1 MINSAKR
8 ASVAFF
14 AVLLSV
20 SGAFAAS
27 GNSADLLKYI
37 PADTPYVIAS
47 TEPLP
52 SKLADKLEPTVDE
65 MLQSYQGILRY
76 VMTEQLAKLSS
87 EEGSEEKAEQLQGVG
102 EEFLSLMSLEGIRSA
117 GIERDS
123 AFALYG
129 NGLLPVLRFELSESE
144 LFDAAVERIEEKA
157 GESLLPGEAK
167 GAAYKYVDADKMKL
181 IIATLD
187 DQAVITV
194 VPSSFDET
202 QVAAALGVKAPRK
215 NLKKSKVLHSIRK
228 EYDFSDYLVGFVNNK
243 RIAGIFAGNATDG
256 DKELFAAIGEQPP
269 ELTDVCSAEVMEM
282 ASIAPRIVFGYSDIT
297 TQQLSS
303 AMIVELREDIA
314 AGLATIPA
322 AVPGLG
328 TDHGGF
334 MSLGFGLNPMALR
347 EFYEARLDAM
357 EADPFECE
365 KFADLQAGV
374 AKGRAALNQPLP
386 PIVYSF
392 RGFVANIMD
401 IQGMD
406 MTSGTPPES
415 IDASILVAMEN
426 AESLVMMAAM
436 MDPQIAA
443 LNLLPDGKPVK
454 LDLAQLAEIADEAFA
469 ALSTNA
475 LSVSLGAGAES
486 NSAAM
491 LVADSADPSPFMSM
505 SMDSARYYAM
515 LGEAMSKEQP
525 ADADEDEVP
534 MPEEIRSAM
543 RDIMV
548 LSGSMYK
555 RMSADIRFTE
565 RGIELGGLMKLSD

>member
-1 MINSAKR
+1 MFNLAKR
-8 ASVAFF
+8 ASFVCAVAIF
-14 AVLLSV
+14 SV
-20 SGAFAAS
+20 SGANAAS

-52 SKLADKLEPTVDE
+52 SELADKLEPTVDE
-65 MLQSYQGILRY
+65 MLQSYQSILRH

-87 EEGSEEKAEQLQGVG
+87 EEGGEDKAEQFQGVG
-102 EEFLSLMSLEGIRSA
+102 EEFLSLMSLEGIRGA

-129 NGLLPVLRFELSESE
+129 NGLLPVLRFELSKPE

-157 GESLLPGEAK
+157 GESLLIGEAK
-167 GAAYKYVDADKMKL
+167 GATYKYADADKMKL

-187 DQAVITV
+187 DQAVITI
-194 VPSSFDET
+194 VPTSFDET

-215 NLKKSKVLHSIRK
+215 NLKKSKILRSIGK
-228 EYDFSDYLVGFVNNK
+228 EYGFSDYLVGFVDNR
-243 RIAGIFAGNATDG
+243 RIAGIFTGDATSS

-269 ELTDVCSAEVMEM
+269 ELSEVCSAEVMEM
-282 ASIAPRIVFGYSDIT
+282 AGIAPRIVFGYSDMT
-297 TQQLSS
+297 AQQLKSS
-303 AMIVELREDIA
+303 MIVELRDDIA
-314 AGLATIPA
+314 EGLATIPA

-328 TDHGGF
+328 SDPGGF
-334 MSLGFGLNPMALR
+334 MSFGIGLDPMALR

-357 EADPFECE
+357 EADPYECE
-365 KFADLQAGV
+365 KFTDIQAGV
-374 AKGRAALNQPLP
+374 AKGREALNLPLP
-386 PIVYSF
+386 PVVYSF
-392 RGFVANIMD
+392 RGFVANIAD

-406 MTSGTPPES
+406 MTSGTLPES
-415 IDASILVAMEN
+415 IDASILVAVEN

-443 LNLLPDGKPVK
+443 LNLVPDGKPVK
-454 LDLAQLAEIADEAFA
+454 LELAQLAEIADEAFA
-469 ALSTNA
+469 ALSANA
-475 LSVSLGAGAES
+475 LSVSLGDGAES
-486 NSAAM
+486 NSADM

-515 LGEAMSKEQP
+515 IGEAMSKEQP
-525 ADADEDEVP
+525 ADEDGEP

-543 RDIMV
+543 RDIMA
-548 LSGSMYK
+548 LSGSMYE
-555 RMSADIRFTE
+555 RMSVEIRFTE
-565 RGIELGGLMKLSD
+565 RGIEIGGLMKLGD